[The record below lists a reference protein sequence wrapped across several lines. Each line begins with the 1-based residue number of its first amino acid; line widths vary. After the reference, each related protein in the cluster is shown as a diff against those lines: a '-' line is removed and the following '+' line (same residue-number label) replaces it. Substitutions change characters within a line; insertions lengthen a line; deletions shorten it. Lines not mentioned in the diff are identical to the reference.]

1 MKAKDIRELEISEIE
16 KKRRDTSEQLLH
28 MKLHKET
35 GQVESPSEIRI
46 LRREIAR
53 LSTIAGEK
61 RRTEEKK

>member
-1 MKAKDIRELEISEIE
+1 MKAKDIRELDISEIE
-16 KKRRDTSEQLLH
+16 KKRRDTSDQLLH

-53 LSTIAGEK
+53 FLTIMGEK
-61 RRTEEKK
+61 RKTKILK